1 MKTRTRLRCATA
13 VALGATASGTLVAFP
28 GPASAAVTCTSPV
41 YKRQFFANTALT
53 GTPKKTDCDSVIDQN
68 WGTGAPA
75 SGLPSNDFGVRWSV
89 TRDFGSGGPFTL
101 TGRALDGLRVYV
113 DGVRKIDLWK
123 NVSAARST
131 SVNVTV
137 PAGKH
142 TLRVDYVNWTGSA
155 SVKFGYAPR
164 TSATVDKTKP
174 LVPTLVSATY
184 SASTRKTVLKWARNQ
199 EMDLAGYRVYR
210 RPSDSTAWT
219 QIATASTNATGY
231 TDSPPATGE
240 SFAYEVRAYDK
251 AGNVSTGS
259 TDRSVTT
266 VDRTPPAKVTPTVV
280 MGSDRDRE
288 SFVINWKPVADAV
301 RYRVLSK
308 NPRTGEWSEV
318 ATTTGTSVTDYRT
331 GYSPWYRVE
340 AYDAAGNVAP
350 AASTD
355 EVNGQTEWGARA
367 TDVTGVYAGHNQ
379 ALLQWSLPLDTFSI
393 RWDDVHLLRGVGVP
407 TREETTPVQNCTSLT
422 YVHEGD
428 HLRFT
433 CRAAVTPG
441 ATNYF
446 AVEPYLTAGMR
457 SLPSDAVAVDVP
469 AAPAPATDLTGV
481 ADGNRYNFTWTPS
494 ASADVDHYEL
504 RNGLWHEATADR
516 DAWFL
521 EYMSVDVPADATSFR
536 WPYLGVWTEDF
547 VLVAVAA
554 DGTQLSAKE
563 SPRVH
568 MEPAAPAGTE

>member
-1 MKTRTRLRCATA
+1 MKTRTPLRCATA
-13 VALGATASGTLVAFP
+13 VALGATAGGMLVAFP
-28 GPASAAVTCTSPV
+28 VPASAAVTCTSPV
-41 YKRQFFANTALT
+41 YERQFFANTTLT

-75 SGLPSNDFGVRWSV
+75 SGLPSNNFGVRWSV

-101 TGRALDGLRVYV
+101 AGQALDGLRVYV

-123 NVSAARST
+123 NVSAVRSA

-142 TLRVDYVNWTGSA
+142 TLRVDYANWTGSA
-155 SVKFGYAPR
+155 SVKFAYTPR
-164 TSATVDKTKP
+164 TSAAVDKTKP
-174 LVPTLVSATY
+174 LVPASVSAVYGAT
-184 SASTRKTVLKWARNQ
+184 TRKAVVKWARNQ

-210 RPSDSTAWT
+210 RPSGSSVWT
-219 QIATASTNATGY
+219 QVATASATATSY
-231 TDSPPATGE
+231 TDSPPATGQT
-240 SFAYEVRAYDK
+240 FLYEVRAYDK

-259 TDRSVTT
+259 ADHSVTT
-266 VDRTPPAKVTPTVV
+266 VDRTPPAKVTATVA

-288 SFVINWKPVADAV
+288 SFVISWKPVADAV
-301 RYRVLSK
+301 RYRVLRRLPSSQ
-308 NPRTGEWSEV
+308 EWTEV
-318 ATTTGTSVTDYRT
+318 ATTTGTSVSDYRT

-340 AYDAAGNVAP
+340 AYDADGNVAP
-350 AASTD
+350 AAGTD
-355 EVNGQTEWGARA
+355 GVNGQAVWEARA
-367 TDVTGVYAGHNQ
+367 TDVTAVYAGHNQ
-379 ALLQWSLPLDTFSI
+379 ALLQWSLPLDTI
-393 RWDDVHLLRGVGVP
+393 LTVHLLRGVGTP
-407 TREETTPVQNCTSLT
+407 AREETTPAQTCTSVT
-422 YVHEGD
+422 HVQEGD

-433 CRAAVTPG
+433 CRADVVLG

-446 AVEPYLTAGMR
+446 AVEPYQAAKDR
-457 SLPSDAVAVDVP
+457 ALPSAAVAVLAP
-469 AAPAPATDLTGV
+469 AGPAPATDLAGV
-481 ADGNRYNFTWTPS
+481 ANGNRYDFTWTPS

-521 EYMSVDVPADATSFR
+521 EYMGVDIPADATSFR
-536 WPYLGVWTEDF
+536 WPYLGNETMDF

-554 DGTQLSAKE
+554 DGTQLSAEE

-568 MEPAAPAGTE
+568 MEPAPTDSD